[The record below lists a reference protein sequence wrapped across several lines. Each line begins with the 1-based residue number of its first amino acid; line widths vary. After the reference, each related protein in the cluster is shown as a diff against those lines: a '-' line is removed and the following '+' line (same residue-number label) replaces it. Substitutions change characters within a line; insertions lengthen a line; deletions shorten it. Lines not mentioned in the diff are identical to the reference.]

1 MEESEKTGGI
11 RGRREMAK
19 LQLVMPESTRRIP
32 PPPGSREATR
42 PPLRPLKK
50 IRSPDRHR
58 SPSSFSTSYSFDALA
73 PVCWP
78 RPFTSSRPIFPFA
91 CEGPQPVLYAPPT
104 LPLPSSNQFHQQQP
118 QQMISFARS
127 HPYQIGAYPLSP
139 LFMTDGAAPVTMT
152 RQQQQMYQE
161 QLLKYWS
168 ESLNLSPRGHFSGQ
182 ERKRTPASVYARFFR
197 PPMLPSVSA
206 PTKLYRGVRQRHWGK
221 WVAEIRLPKNRTRL
235 WLGTFDTAED
245 AALAYDREA
254 FKLRGENARLNF
266 PNLFLGKGGGG
277 GSSRGEASCS
287 SLSSSAPATPQE
299 SKQHQ
304 QQDEPTQSN
313 TSSAVAETKTGG
325 TASPVDSPT
334 VLYKPVGSEPAAF
347 GTAESTPQPSEM
359 VWEDADAAWFSTWG
373 PGSYLWDDIDGANC
387 LLFQSPLISIADSD
401 MDCSSSTPAC
411 QDTATTPASSSNPYS
426 PSLFM
431 WKE

>member
-1 MEESEKTGGI
+1 MEESEKNGGS
-11 RGRREMAK
+11 RGRREMGK
-19 LQLVMPESTRRIP
+19 LQLVVPEGTRRIP
-32 PPPGSREATR
+32 PPPGNWEAT
-42 PPLRPLKK
+42 RPLKK
-50 IRSPDRHR
+50 IRSPDR
-58 SPSSFSTSYSFDALA
+58 LA
-73 PVCWP
+73 PACSP
-78 RPFTSSRPIFPFA
+78 RPFSSSRPIFPFA
-91 CEGPQPVLYAPPT
+91 CESSQPVLYAPPT
-104 LPLPSSNQFHQQQP
+104 LPLPSSNQFHQQQQ

-127 HPYQIGAYPLSP
+127 HQYQIGAYPPSP
-139 LFMTDGAAPVTMT
+139 LFMTEGAAPMAMT

-182 ERKRTPASVYARFFR
+182 
-197 PPMLPSVSA
+197 MLPSVSA

-245 AALAYDREA
+245 AALAYDHEA

-277 GSSRGEASCS
+277 GSSRASV
-287 SLSSSAPATPQE
+287 LATPQE

-304 QQDEPTQSN
+304 QQDEPRQSN
-313 TSSAVAETKTGG
+313 TPSAVAETTTG
-325 TASPVDSPT
+325 
-334 VLYKPVGSEPAAF
+334 GSEPAAF
-347 GTAESTPQPSEM
+347 GTTESTPQPSEM
-359 VWEDADAAWFSTWG
+359 AWEDADAAWFSTWG
-373 PGSYLWDDIDGANC
+373 PGSSVWDDIDGANS
-387 LLFQSPLISIADSD
+387 LLFQSPLISISESD

-411 QDTATTPASSSNPYS
+411 QETATTSASSSNPYS

>member
-1 MEESEKTGGI
+1 MESEKNGGS
-11 RGRREMAK
+11 RGRREMGK
-19 LQLVMPESTRRIP
+19 LQLVVPEGTRRIP
-32 PPPGSREATR
+32 PPPGSWEAT
-42 PPLRPLKK
+42 RPLKK

-58 SPSSFSTSYSFDALA
+58 SPSSSSTSYSFDALSPA
-73 PVCWP
+73 CSP

-104 LPLPSSNQFHQQQP
+104 LPLPSSNQFHQQQQ

-127 HPYQIGAYPLSP
+127 HPYQIGAYPPSP
-139 LFMTDGAAPVTMT
+139 LFMTEGAAPVAMT
-152 RQQQQMYQE
+152 RQQQQMYQG

-168 ESLNLSPRGHFSGQ
+168 ESLHLSPRGHFSGQ
-182 ERKRTPASVYARFFR
+182 ERRRTLSSVYAGFFR

-254 FKLRGENARLNF
+254 FKLRGDNARLNF

-304 QQDEPTQSN
+304 QQDEPRQSN
-313 TSSAVAETKTGG
+313 IPSAVAETTTGG
-325 TASPVDSPT
+325 TTSSVDSPS
-334 VLYKPVGSEPAAF
+334 VLCKPIGSEPAAF
-347 GTAESTPQPSEM
+347 GTTESTPQPSEM

-373 PGSYLWDDIDGANC
+373 PGSSVWDDIDGANS
-387 LLFQSPLISIADSD
+387 LLFQSPLISIAESD

-411 QDTATTPASSSNPYS
+411 QETATTSASSNPYS

>member
-32 PPPGSREATR
+32 PPPGSWEATR

-104 LPLPSSNQFHQQQP
+104 LPFPSSNQFHQQQP

-127 HPYQIGAYPLSP
+127 HP
-139 LFMTDGAAPVTMT
+139 
-152 RQQQQMYQE
+152 
-161 QLLKYWS
+161 
-168 ESLNLSPRGHFSGQ
+168 
-182 ERKRTPASVYARFFR
+182 FFR

-373 PGSYLWDDIDGANC
+373 PGSSLWDDIDGANC